1 MTVATIGGLLLIV
14 AAFFTYKGKIFESI
28 IIYFLAD
35 VCWLIIS
42 LNNNDYLGS
51 SLVLVGMLLGIGVFI
66 KMNTGIFVKN
76 LEK

>member
-35 VCWLIIS
+35 ICWLFIS
-42 LNNNDYLGS
+42 ISTGDYFGS
-51 SLVLVGMLLGIGVFI
+51 SLVLIGMLLGIGVFI

-76 LEK
+76 LKK

>member
-1 MTVATIGGLLLIV
+1 MTVATIGGVLLII

-35 VCWLIIS
+35 ICWLFIS
-42 LNNNDYLGS
+42 FNSGDYLGS
-51 SLVLVGMLLGIGVFI
+51 FLVLIGMLLGVGVFI